1 MSDNRK
7 KSNQGEGDREAARR
21 YNESTQEFVE
31 SGGVEAKEKERREG
45 ESTISDELTPEERE
59 AAEHAAEEDPAVH
72 RDYSKPK

>member
-1 MSDNRK
+1 MSDSRK
-7 KSNQGEGDREAARR
+7 VSNQGEGDREAARR
-21 YNESTQEFVE
+21 YNEATQEFVE
-31 SGGVEAKEKERREG
+31 SGGVEANEKERREG